1 MPNAGES
8 ANRQPFWS
16 RVSRYGPLL
25 VWMAFISFASS
36 DEFSFDNTSRI
47 VGPVLTWLF
56 PGISDH
62 SLAFAQF
69 FTRKA
74 AHFSEFGLLAIL
86 AGRAFRTATR
96 PSLRRRWFAWSLL
109 LIVVY
114 AFLDEFHQR
123 YVPSRTSSVFDSII
137 DIAGGLTLLFIYRV
151 YHRCK
156 GSQRG

>member
-1 MPNAGES
+1 
-8 ANRQPFWS
+8 
-16 RVSRYGPLL
+16 LL
-25 VWMAFISFASS
+25 AWMAFISFASS

-62 SLAFAQF
+62 SLALAHFFA
-69 FTRKA
+69 RKA
-74 AHFSEFGLLAIL
+74 AHFSEYGLLAIL
-86 AGRAFRTATR
+86 AGRAFSTSTR
-96 PSLRRRWFAWSLL
+96 LGLRNRWFAWSLL

-123 YVPSRTSSVFDSII
+123 YVPSRSSSVFDSII
-137 DIAGGLTLLFIYRV
+137 DIAGGLTLLFSYHV
-151 YHRCK
+151 YNRCR